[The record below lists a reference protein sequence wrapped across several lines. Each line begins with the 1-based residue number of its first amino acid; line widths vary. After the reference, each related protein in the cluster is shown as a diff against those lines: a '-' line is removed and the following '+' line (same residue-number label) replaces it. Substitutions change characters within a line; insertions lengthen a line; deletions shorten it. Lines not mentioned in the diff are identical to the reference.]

1 MGAHSEPGGLAL
13 FAQFGEFV
21 RYCGR
26 MARGWERKSVEEQK
40 EAAESR
46 RAAAA
51 AIRLTADE
59 VAKQKEI
66 EGLQLSRTRVMHDL
80 EAATHPRHRESLEA
94 ALRFL
99 DEKIA
104 ALQRSKT

>member
-1 MGAHSEPGGLAL
+1 
-13 FAQFGEFV
+13 
-21 RYCGR
+21 
-26 MARGWERKSVEEQK
+26 MARGWESKSVEEQM

-46 RAAAA
+46 KAAAA
-51 AIRLTADE
+51 ATRLSAAEADKRQE
-59 VAKQKEI
+59 L
-66 EGLQLSRTRVMHDL
+66 EGLQLSRTRVLNDI

-104 ALQRSKT
+104 AMQNG